1 MAKKEIPQ
9 AEQPKT
15 RDPELNVFGL
25 KRKPIQNTYNG
36 VAETRRYLGRTSLYA
51 RKGNTKDLSTFLN
64 GSYLDPYF
72 KDPENRLPECVII
85 SDTLYSTNRIYQE
98 VIDYLVDMYYWRTV
112 TVPRQIKKVDGKKA
126 VKTNKEEYMK
136 MYHKMIEVVDGFNI
150 SSHYPKILLELFKN
164 GKVNLYATGDPASKT
179 MGVIVLPS
187 EYCQSSVET
196 QHGTTQVLFNFKFFD
211 NIASTQEEKNKVFGL
226 FPVEFKELY
235 DVYKQDNIDWLP
247 LNPKFSTVLSLNR
260 IGFPTFLSIFY
271 ELIDYKNYKLNEL
284 DRNTNAL
291 ERLVTQEIDL
301 EKTGIELPEV
311 IDLHDSIAERVDGNG
326 TTTITSV
333 GKLDVK
339 QIQQELSQENKALDY
354 AYKGIY
360 NNAGF
365 NYEIFGGSSTESIGI
380 SIQRDMK
387 YVWRYVEQLVN
398 FYNLAA
404 NNIYNFGDYQLSFRV
419 LPISPYDEKEK
430 LEIYRANATL
440 GVGVVDLIVASGTK
454 QVDIESTLELEE
466 NLNLVSRLMPLQSS
480 HVQSGATGSSS
491 TADKDEKDKDSEEK
505 EQEGQETDQKQ
516 DSETKDVQ
524 KDENNP
530 GKNSDEVQDSDK
542 E

>member
-1 MAKKEIPQ
+1 MAKEKQPQ
-9 AEQPKT
+9 TVIKT
-15 RDPELNVFGL
+15 EKDPNINVFGL
-25 KRKPIQNTYNG
+25 KRKPIQNNYNG
-36 VAETRRYLGRTSLYA
+36 VAETRRYLGRASLYN
-51 RKGNTKDLSTFLN
+51 RGGSTKDLSSFLN

-72 KDPENRLPECVII
+72 KDPESRLKDCITI

-112 TVPRQIKKVDGKKA
+112 AVPRQIKKVDGKKA

-136 MYHKMIEVVDGFNI
+136 MYHKMIEIVDGFNI

-164 GKVNLYATGDPASKT
+164 GRVNLYATGDPTSKS
-179 MGVIVLPS
+179 MGVIILPN
-187 EYCQSSVET
+187 EYCQPSVET
-196 QHGTTQVLFNFKFFD
+196 QHGTTQVMFNFQFFD
-211 NIASTQEEKNKVFGL
+211 NIASSQTERDQVFGL
-226 FPVEFKELY
+226 FPTEFKELY
-235 DVYKQDNIDWLP
+235 DLYREKNVQWLP
-247 LNPKFSTVLSLNR
+247 LNPKLSTTLSLNR

-311 IDLHDSIAERVDGNG
+311 LDLHDSIAERVDGNG

-339 QIQQELSQENKALDY
+339 QIQQEVGQENKALDY

-365 NYEIFGGSSTESIGI
+365 NYEIFGGDSAESIQM

-387 YVWRYVEQLVN
+387 YVWRYIEQLVN

-404 NNIYNFGDYQLSFRV
+404 NNIYNFGEYQLSFRV

-430 LEIYRANATL
+430 LETYRANATL

-491 TADKDEKDKDSEEK
+491 TADKDEKNKDSEEK
-505 EQEGQETDQKQ
+505 EQEGQNQ
-516 DSETKDVQ
+516 DTEKNPNKDVQ

>member
-1 MAKKEIPQ
+1 MKQKETPQTEVKKVKNP
-9 AEQPKT
+9 
-15 RDPELNVFGL
+15 DYNVFGL
-25 KRKPIQNTYNG
+25 KRKPITSSYNG
-36 VAETRRYLGRTSLYA
+36 VSEARRYLGRSSLYKQA
-51 RKGNTKDLSTFLN
+51 GATKDLSSFLN

-72 KDPENRLPECVII
+72 KNPGSRLKDCVEI
-85 SDTLYSTNRIYQE
+85 SNTLYSTNRIYQE
-98 VIDYLVDMYYWRTV
+98 LLDYLVDMYYWRTV
-112 TVPRQIKKVDGKKA
+112 SVPRQVKKLDGKRVNKI
-126 VKTNKEEYMK
+126 NKEEYMK
-136 MYHKMIEVVDGFNI
+136 MYHKMIEIVDGFNI
-150 SSHYPKILLELFKN
+150 SSHFPKILLQLFKD
-164 GKVNLYATGDPASKT
+164 GRVSLYATGDSGSKS
-179 MGVIVLPS
+179 MGVILLPN
-187 EYCQSSVET
+187 EYCQNSVET
-196 QHGTTQVLFNFKFFD
+196 QHGTTQVMFDFRFFD
-211 NIASTQEEKNKVFGL
+211 TLASNDAEREKLFRL
-226 FPVEFKELY
+226 FPEEFYELY
-235 DVYKQDNIDWLP
+235 KISKENNVPWLP
-247 LNPKFSTVLSLNR
+247 LNPKFSTSLSLNP

-271 ELIDYKNYKLNEL
+271 DLIDYKNYKLNEL

-311 IDLHDSIAERVDGNG
+311 LDLHDSIAERVDGNG

-339 QIQQELSQENKALDY
+339 QLQQEMGQENKALAY

-360 NNAGF
+360 DNAGF
-365 NYEIFGGSSTESIGI
+365 NYEIFGGDSAESINI

-404 NNIYNFGDYQLSFRV
+404 NNVYNFGDYQLSFRV

-430 LEIYRANATL
+430 LEMYRANATL

-491 TADKDEKDKDSEEK
+491 TADKDEKNKEDSEEK
-505 EQEGQETDQKQ
+505 EQEGQDTD
-516 DSETKDVQ
+516 TKDVQ
-524 KDENNP
+524 KDKNNP
-530 GKNSDEVQDSDK
+530 GKDTDEVQDSDK

>member
-1 MAKKEIPQ
+1 MAKQNIQQEPIKKERNN
-9 AEQPKT
+9 EY
-15 RDPELNVFGL
+15 NVFGL
-25 KRKPIQNTYNG
+25 KRKPIVNSYNG
-36 VAETRRYLGRTSLYA
+36 MAEAKRYLGRASLYNRA
-51 RKGNTKDLSTFLN
+51 GNIKDLSSFLN

-72 KDPENRLPECVII
+72 KNPNTHLKECVEI
-85 SDTLYSTNRIYQE
+85 SNALYSTNRIYQE
-98 VIDYLVDMYYWRTV
+98 VLDYLVDMYYWRTV
-112 TVPRQIKKVDGKKA
+112 AVPRQIKKLDGKKSS
-126 VKTNKEEYMK
+126 KINKEEYMK
-136 MYHKMIEVVDGFNI
+136 MYHKMIEIVDGFNI
-150 SSHYPKILLELFKN
+150 SSHFPKILLELFKD
-164 GKVNLYATGDPASKT
+164 GHVYLYATGDPGSKS
-179 MGVIVLPS
+179 MNVILLPS
-187 EYCQSSVET
+187 EYCQTSVET
-196 QHGTTQVLFNFKFFD
+196 QHGTTQVMFNFQFFD
-211 NIASTQEEKNKVFGL
+211 NLASSQADREKLFTL
-226 FPVEFKELY
+226 FPQDFEELY
-235 DVYKQDNIDWLP
+235 NVYKDTNQYWLP
-247 LNPKFSTVLSLNR
+247 LNPKFSTALRLNG

-271 ELIDYKNYKLNEL
+271 DLIDYKNYKLNEL

-311 IDLHDSIAERVDGNG
+311 LDLHDSIAERVDGNG

-339 QIQQELSQENKALDY
+339 QLQQEMGQENKALAY

-360 NNAGF
+360 DNAGF
-365 NYEIFGGSSTESIGI
+365 NYEIFGGDSAESITM

-440 GVGVVDLIVASGTK
+440 GVGVVDLIVAAGTK

-480 HVQSGATGSSS
+480 HVQSGPTGSSS
-491 TADKDEKDKDSEEK
+491 TADKNDKNEDSEEK
-505 EQEGQETDQKQ
+505 EQEGQN
-516 DSETKDVQ
+516 TKDVQ
-524 KDENNP
+524 KDKNNP
-530 GKNSDEVQDSDK
+530 GVKESNEVQDSNK

>member
-1 MAKKEIPQ
+1 
-9 AEQPKT
+9 
-15 RDPELNVFGL
+15 
-25 KRKPIQNTYNG
+25 
-36 VAETRRYLGRTSLYA
+36 
-51 RKGNTKDLSTFLN
+51 
-64 GSYLDPYF
+64 
-72 KDPENRLPECVII
+72 
-85 SDTLYSTNRIYQE
+85 
-98 VIDYLVDMYYWRTV
+98 
-112 TVPRQIKKVDGKKA
+112 
-126 VKTNKEEYMK
+126 
-136 MYHKMIEVVDGFNI
+136 MYHKMIEIVDGFNI

-164 GKVNLYATGDPASKT
+164 GRVNLYATGDPASKS
-179 MGVIVLPS
+179 MGVIILPN
-187 EYCQSSVET
+187 EYCQPSVET
-196 QHGTTQVLFNFKFFD
+196 QHGTTQVMFNFQFFD
-211 NIASTQEEKNKVFGL
+211 NIASSQAERDQVFGL

-235 DVYKQDNIDWLP
+235 DLYREKNVQWLP
-247 LNPKFSTVLSLNR
+247 LNPKLSTTLSLNR

-271 ELIDYKNYKLNEL
+271 DLIDYKNYKLNEL
-284 DRNTNAL
+284 DRNTNSL

-311 IDLHDSIAERVDGNG
+311 LDLHDSIAERVDGNG

-339 QIQQELSQENKALDY
+339 QIQQEVGQENKALDY

-365 NYEIFGGSSTESIGI
+365 NYEIFGGDSSESIQM

-387 YVWRYVEQLVN
+387 YVWRYIEQLVN

-404 NNIYNFGDYQLSFRV
+404 NNIYNFGNYQLSFRV

-430 LEIYRANATL
+430 LEAYRANASL

-505 EQEGQETDQKQ
+505 EQEGQNQ
-516 DSETKDVQ
+516 DTEKNPNKDVQ